1 MFLIGEEQKKLQDNL
16 KNVSDEKIY
25 QELVKKST
33 KCFKKNVWTMMLA
46 LLFGIV
52 LSIGTIYLSLCKRYP
67 TSAHELWILNILYF
81 CCILFLIVMI
91 VSFAQFI
98 GFVISNRRISDD
110 ELSYLNGVLLENAIY
125 KELDENTIRA
135 NKNGVFYLD
144 SDTKLIKIYEGCSD
158 HIKVVIKEYQQ
169 LNDLCVVTSVKEC
182 LIYEDNIFINSYLIE
197 RKTPGLIMKVM
208 NEL

>member
-1 MFLIGEEQKKLQDNL
+1 M
-16 KNVSDEKIY
+16 
-25 QELVKKST
+25 
-33 KCFKKNVWTMMLA
+33 
-46 LLFGIV
+46 
-52 LSIGTIYLSLCKRYP
+52 
-67 TSAHELWILNILYF
+67 
-81 CCILFLIVMI
+81 VMI

-98 GFVISNRRISDD
+98 GFVICNRRISDD

-125 KELDENTIRA
+125 KKLDENTIRT

-208 NEL
+208 DEL

>member
-1 MFLIGEEQKKLQDNL
+1 MFLVGAEQKKIQENL
-16 KNVSDEKIY
+16 KTISDDKTY
-25 QELVKKST
+25 QMLVNKVI
-33 KCFKKNVWTMMLA
+33 KCFKKNVWTMMFA

-52 LSIGTIYLSLCKRYP
+52 LSIGTIYLLYKRYP
-67 TSAHELWILNILYF
+67 TSAREFWILNILYF
-81 CCILFLIVMI
+81 LMILFLIVMI

-125 KELDENTIRA
+125 KELDKNTIRT

-144 SDTKLIKIYEGCSD
+144 SDTKLVKIYEGCSD
-158 HIKVVIKEYQQ
+158 HIKVVIKEYPQ

-197 RKTPGLIMKVM
+197 RKTPGFLMKVM
-208 NEL
+208 DEF

>member
-1 MFLIGEEQKKLQDNL
+1 MLLVGTEQKKIQDDL
-16 KNVSDEKIY
+16 KSVSDEKIY
-25 QELVKKST
+25 QELVKKAT
-33 KCFKKNVWTMMLA
+33 KCFKKNVWTMMIA

-52 LSIGTIYLSLCKRYP
+52 LSIGTIYLLCKRYP
-67 TSAHELWILNILYF
+67 ASAREFWLLNILYF
-81 CCILFLIVMI
+81 CCILYLIVML

-110 ELSYLNGVLLENAIY
+110 ELSYLNGILLENAIY

-208 NEL
+208 DEL

>member
-1 MFLIGEEQKKLQDNL
+1 MFLVEEEQKKLQDNL
-16 KNVSDEKIY
+16 KNVSNEKIY
-25 QELVKKST
+25 QELVKKAT
-33 KCFKKNVWTMMLA
+33 KCFKKNVCTMMLA
-46 LLFGIV
+46 LLFGII
-52 LSIGTIYLSLCKRYP
+52 LSIGATYSLCKRYP
-67 TSAHELWILNILYF
+67 TSAHEFWILNILYF
-81 CCILFLIVMI
+81 CCILFLMVMI

-98 GFVISNRRISDD
+98 GFVICNRRISDD

-125 KELDENTIRA
+125 KELNENTIRA
-135 NKNGVFYLD
+135 NKNGLFYLD

-208 NEL
+208 DEL

>member
-1 MFLIGEEQKKLQDNL
+1 MFLVGAEQKKIQENL
-16 KNVSDEKIY
+16 KTISDDKTY
-25 QELVKKST
+25 QMLVNKVI
-33 KCFKKNVWTMMLA
+33 KCLKKNVWTMMFA

-52 LSIGTIYLSLCKRYP
+52 LSIGTIYLLYKRYP
-67 TSAHELWILNILYF
+67 TSAREFWILNILYF
-81 CCILFLIVMI
+81 LMILFLIVMI

-158 HIKVVIKEYQQ
+158 HIKVVIKEYPQ

-197 RKTPGLIMKVM
+197 RKTPGFLMKVM
-208 NEL
+208 DEF

>member
-16 KNVSDEKIY
+16 KNISDEKIY
-25 QELVKKST
+25 QELVKKAT

-52 LSIGTIYLSLCKRYP
+52 LSIGAIYLLCKRYP
-67 TSAHELWILNILYF
+67 TSAHKFWILNILYF
-81 CCILFLIVMI
+81 CCILYLIVMF

-98 GFVISNRRISDD
+98 GFVICNRRISDD

-125 KELDENTIRA
+125 KELDKNTIRT
-135 NKNGVFYLD
+135 NKNGVFFLD
-144 SDTKLIKIYEGCSD
+144 SDAKLIKIYEGCSD
-158 HIKVVIKEYQQ
+158 HIKVVIKEYPQ

-208 NEL
+208 DEL